1 MSFFFDQDV
10 VLIIDSDIAKLAF
23 SKKSLLQQ
31 YCNMILN
38 SKLQFF

>member
-23 SKKSLLQQ
+23 SKKSLLQ